1 MICQSIKSIS
11 WILLFPLLLLGACS
25 SMPKSEWNISH
36 QEHEVQQTKAQASG
50 EGVIITQSAQPARL
64 IRSSKSAPWLEETIV
79 ANYRELDAKTAILAI
94 LDHRPVRF
102 EIESNGPNVKALPG
116 AATIRE
122 HLQAISVQANWA
134 FRVDKGVIAFSDWQ
148 VINYPLDFIL
158 GDKQANLSVTGT
170 IVGNNDAINST
181 EQGGAVNQNNQNNL
195 AIAKNS
201 LDELN
206 EVMQQIIDSTSYAQ
220 TVEDSREISYS
231 VVQATNSVLLS
242 APPHIQKKV
251 QSALDAINKIAGRN
265 IYLDFDIFTVHL
277 TKEYQRALDVDVL
290 RQSGIGVE
298 SRTRSGLLSDS
309 HEPFMLQLDFPKSNY
324 IDSAQLM
331 LKALAQHG
339 EASLT
344 NQGTLLLKNNEVGN
358 IQTST
363 LNRFVEIVNSEDA
376 QSTAPAYRES
386 IIQVLPSIVGEEINL
401 HLILSNADV
410 QPYVKSIKRE
420 LEPTALNAT
429 GAQQGQFRYRTSLE
443 VENAKFGEQFVIPTQ
458 IRNGQTLLI
467 AGLTSR
473 DYQDQTLR
481 NQLLP
486 VVGDNKNRRQG
497 RREVIVVITAY
508 LVD

>member
-1 MICQSIKSIS
+1 MTCQSTKSIS
-11 WILLFPLLLLGACS
+11 WILLFPLMLLGACS
-25 SMPKSEWNISH
+25 SVPKSEWNISH
-36 QEHEVQQTKAQASG
+36 QEHDVQQTKAQASG

-64 IRSSKSAPWLEETIV
+64 IRSSKSAPWLEDTIV

-102 EIESNGPNVKALPG
+102 EIESNGPNVKALAG

-122 HLQAISVQANWA
+122 HLQAIAVQANWA
-134 FRVDKGVIAFSDWQ
+134 FSVDKGVITFSDWQ

-158 GDKQANLSVTGT
+158 ADKQANLSVTGS
-170 IVGNNDAINST
+170 IVSSKDASTSNDQASAI
-181 EQGGAVNQNNQNNL
+181 NQNNQNNL
-195 AIAKNS
+195 SIAKNS

-206 EVMQQIIDSTSYAQ
+206 EVMQQIIESTRYSQ
-220 TVEDSREISYS
+220 NIGDSREISFS

-251 QSALDAINKIAGRN
+251 QHALDAINKIAGRN

-277 TKEYQRALDVDVL
+277 SEEYQRALDVDVL
-290 RQSGIGVE
+290 RQSGISVE
-298 SRTRSGLLSDS
+298 SRTRSGLFSGSD
-309 HEPFMLQLDFPKSNY
+309 EPFMLQLDFPKSNY

-331 LKALAQHG
+331 LKALATHG

-363 LNRFVEIVNSEDA
+363 LDRFIEIVNSEDV
-376 QSTAPAYRES
+376 QSTAPAFKES

-401 HLILSNADV
+401 HLILSNTDV
-410 QPYVKSIKRE
+410 QPYVKSIKRD
-420 LEPTALNAT
+420 LEPMVSTAT
-429 GAQQGQFRYRTSLE
+429 GSQQGQFRYRTSLE
-443 VENAKFGEQFVIPTQ
+443 VENAKFGDQFVIPTQ

-486 VVGDNKNRRQG
+486 LVGDNKNRRQG
-497 RREVIVVITAY
+497 KREMIVVITAY